1 MGVSPTASGDAHSTL
16 CLALPYRIVRMKP
29 TLHLQDPVSLPAFLP
44 LLLSWM
50 FVDDLLRT

>member
-1 MGVSPTASGDAHSTL
+1 MGVSPTASGEARSTL
-16 CLALPYRIVRMKP
+16 CPVLPYMIVRMEP
-29 TLHLQDPVSLPAFLP
+29 TLHLHDPVLLPAFLP